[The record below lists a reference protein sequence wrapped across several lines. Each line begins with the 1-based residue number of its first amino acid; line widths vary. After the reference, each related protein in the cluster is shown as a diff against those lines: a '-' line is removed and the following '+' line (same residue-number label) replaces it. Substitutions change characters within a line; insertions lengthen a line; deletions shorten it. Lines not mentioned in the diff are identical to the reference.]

1 MDSTINSRC
10 VPYALTL
17 YHSVQLHLFQWQEE
31 KKTYFKGIPIN
42 MINIQQAQS
51 QKKKNK
57 IVLIKGIIS
66 YSNFFFC

>member
-1 MDSTINSRC
+1 
-10 VPYALTL
+10 
-17 YHSVQLHLFQWQEE
+17 
-31 KKTYFKGIPIN
+31 

-51 QKKKNK
+51 QKKNNK